1 LEAARLSRE
10 QAGIGNEASKA
21 LVLIRDDGSAVAI
34 PEALEQMRD
43 DSAQAT
49 ARLARG
55 DVGGTTRG
63 ILQDMIANL
72 EEMLGALEKAQRE
85 QQARQQLG
93 QSGGRPADPGEQPLV
108 DKLSE
113 LKMIRALQMRVNT
126 RTKRFSQ
133 LLVEGVERAE
143 EPELV
148 EALARLAERQQKIE
162 RAARD
167 IVTGRTE

>member
-1 LEAARLSRE
+1 
-10 QAGIGNEASKA
+10 
-21 LVLIRDDGSAVAI
+21 
-34 PEALEQMRD
+34 
-43 DSAQAT
+43 
-49 ARLARG
+49 
-55 DVGGTTRG
+55 
-63 ILQDMIANL
+63 
-72 EEMLGALEKAQRE
+72 
-85 QQARQQLG
+85 
-93 QSGGRPADPGEQPLV
+93 
-108 DKLSE
+108 
-113 LKMIRALQMRVNT
+113 MIRALQMRVNM